1 MHITNNE
8 YIDFRIYQQSD
19 HNLTCMKEGSWPTC
33 RLFRWPNFFP
43 LSQIWNDSRLLRS
56 IIFCRPHRVIGRQT
70 LSESVKLATERPL
83 FHQSTSHQYLSRKYL
98 KYDTWYKIYYVAIKL
113 PLFNT
118 YHTRLLI
125 NLLWSSHFR
134 KLQKTAPLKKLF
146 TTTNCQVCHQFPLK
160 HLAAHC
166 TDGESKGRPR
176 VTSWHSPDLYLL
188 YLSQMTLASLAHCY
202 AIFLCSW
209 DVEIYMTV

>member
-1 MHITNNE
+1 
-8 YIDFRIYQQSD
+8 
-19 HNLTCMKEGSWPTC
+19 MKEGSWPTC

-134 KLQKTAPLKKLF
+134 KLQKTAPIKELQQQIVRF
-146 TTTNCQVCHQFPLK
+146 SIN
-160 HLAAHC
+160 
-166 TDGESKGRPR
+166 
-176 VTSWHSPDLYLL
+176 
-188 YLSQMTLASLAHCY
+188 
-202 AIFLCSW
+202 FLCSIFLHIALMESQREDRVSHLDICQILYICSICHRW
-209 DVEIYMTV
+209 PPLL